1 MSQSIIFKGKA
12 GGVVHTSIEGVLER
26 LYTVKIVDFSYQN
39 KLHGSLPFL

>member
-12 GGVVHTSIEGVLER
+12 GGVVHTSIEGVLES